1 MRLDGCGTW
10 NTDKSNGDLSKVEQE
25 YDKVLLLSASER
37 SELEMLLDELAE
49 LIEFE
54 RGVLIP

>member
-1 MRLDGCGTW
+1 MRLDGYGTW

-37 SELEMLLDELAE
+37 SELEMLLEELAE
-49 LIEFE
+49 LIEVE